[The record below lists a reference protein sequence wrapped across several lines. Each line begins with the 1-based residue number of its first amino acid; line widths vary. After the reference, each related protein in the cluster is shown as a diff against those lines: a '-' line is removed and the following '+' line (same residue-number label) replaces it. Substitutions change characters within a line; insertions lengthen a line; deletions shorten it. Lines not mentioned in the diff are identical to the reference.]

1 LTPIVTDKKTE
12 GSEVKDLP
20 NPKPNC
26 PEKKKKIPP
35 TPPPRT
41 HPVFGVRE

>member
-1 LTPIVTDKKTE
+1 LTPIVADKKTE
-12 GSEVKDLP
+12 RGEVKDLP

-26 PEKKKKIPP
+26 PEKIPP

-41 HPVFGVRE
+41 HPVSGGRE